1 MRSVQCR
8 AVRMGSWAGS
18 VLEPATP
25 ERARARSVNGGDRA
39 CPGDQIDGL
48 TDLIKQSNMVG

>member
-1 MRSVQCR
+1 MRGVQCR

-25 ERARARSVNGGDRA
+25 ERARSVNGGDPA
-39 CPGDQIDGL
+39 YPGDQIDGL
-48 TDLIKQSNMVG
+48 TDLIKQSDMVG